1 MRYSLSDITNTL
13 EYKLGK
19 AILRKKIL
27 GGGGDSHYYIDTN
40 IVKLLFKLRIT
51 KLLHVR
57 QQKFYKKII
66 YFFPQYEKEPVII
79 NDPHEL
85 IKPFGIKVS
94 LTYRLGKIIKN
105 NRTRWYK
112 GGFYQ
117 SIQEAKKE
125 LAVFYRAKILQETI
139 QNIYTQ
145 SYSNNKK

>member
-1 MRYSLSDITNTL
+1 MKYSLSDILVLLNISL
-13 EYKLGK
+13 AKPYCVKRYGV
-19 AILRKKIL
+19 
-27 GGGGDSHYYIDTN
+27 GGDSHYYIDTD

-94 LTYRLGKIIKN
+94 LTID
-105 NRTRWYK
+105 
-112 GGFYQ
+112 
-117 SIQEAKKE
+117 
-125 LAVFYRAKILQETI
+125 
-139 QNIYTQ
+139 
-145 SYSNNKK
+145 